1 MALGRQRERQ
11 AEMLVS
17 WSEMRKHSARAVEE
31 PRLNDR
37 HRSALVSM
45 IESVSVPVEFW
56 LSRTFGAAPMTRF
69 VVTAVA
75 A

>member
-1 MALGRQRERQ
+1 MAEIIALR
-11 AEMLVS
+11 S
-17 WSEMRKHSARAVEE
+17 KHSAWAAEGS
-31 PRLNDR
+31 RLNDR
-37 HRSALVSM
+37 RRSALVSM

-56 LSRTFGAAPMTRF
+56 LSRAFGAAPMTRF